1 MKTRTLWIVFVVL
14 IVYILQLFWVNI
26 VVAFLGIIN
35 AMSADIQSLFL
46 TVMFVPVVEE
56 TLYRHLPLS
65 ITKNYFTKSKIAV
78 MLGSSIIFGMGHGND
93 FVGNILL
100 QGCIG
105 LSFALIY
112 WKYGFKY
119 SVLSHALWNLGCF
132 LNLTP

>member
-1 MKTRTLWIVFVVL
+1 MKVKTLVMIVIL
-14 IVYILQLFWVNI
+14 GLVYILQLCWVKL
-26 VVAFLGIIN
+26 VVVFLHILES
-35 AMSADIQSLFL
+35 MSCDVQNLFL
-46 TVMFVPVVEE
+46 TVMLVPVVEE
-56 TLYRHLPLS
+56 TLYRHFPLS
-65 ITKNYFTKSKIAV
+65 ITKNYFPKSKFAV
-78 MLGSSIIFGMGHGND
+78 IFGSSIVFGMGHDND

-100 QGCIG
+100 QGCLG